1 MDRLKICMDTL
12 RALAQQ
18 SANPNSYLLAEQEIG
33 EYLKSLT
40 ASLHDLSSAIDHEAE
55 TSQHDIPFWTTMQEL
70 VSTLRSNETEQ

>member
-1 MDRLKICMDTL
+1 MHGYVARVGTT
-12 RALAQQ
+12 
-18 SANPNSYLLAEQEIG
+18 IG
-33 EYLKSLT
+33 QPQFLSFSRTRNWEYLKSLT